1 MILKW
6 PGGKKWLL
14 KEVSHLIPAKI
25 NHYIEPFLGGGSFFF
40 ALSKND
46 LLPSKISK
54 GYLSDI
60 NPRLIKVFNELKEN
74 PSGLYK
80 KTKALVNKHS
90 DEHYYAIRDKFNKD
104 EAPEKF
110 LYLNRTC
117 FNGVYRQYN
126 SGAFNVP
133 VGKRKKIA
141 LPSKEEFL
149 DLSERLKNYDLS
161 SCDFEGTL
169 DKAKKGDFIFLDP
182 PYLDRDDY
190 ESASYKTFRKYN
202 AKEFSIP
209 DLERMALKAN
219 KLSKKC
225 NIIIS
230 NFSVPLVREY
240 FSKSDGWN
248 YFEVEKTTFISGKAK
263 GRVKVREA
271 VIHNL

>member
-117 FNGVYRQYN
+117 FNGVYRENN

-133 VGKRKKIA
+133 VGKRKKLLYLVKKNFLISQNV
-141 LPSKEEFL
+141 SK
-149 DLSERLKNYDLS
+149 
-161 SCDFEGTL
+161 
-169 DKAKKGDFIFLDP
+169 IM
-182 PYLDRDDY
+182 
-190 ESASYKTFRKYN
+190 
-202 AKEFSIP
+202 I
-209 DLERMALKAN
+209 
-219 KLSKKC
+219 
-225 NIIIS
+225 
-230 NFSVPLVREY
+230 
-240 FSKSDGWN
+240 
-248 YFEVEKTTFISGKAK
+248 
-263 GRVKVREA
+263 
-271 VIHNL
+271 